1 MGRLDGKVA
10 VVTGAARGQ
19 GRAHAIALAREGA
32 TIVAADILEPLNAP
46 RHSASTEE
54 DLAETVRL
62 VEKEDQ
68 RILASKTDV
77 RDLGQL
83 RDLAD

>member
-1 MGRLDGKVA
+1 M
-10 VVTGAARGQ
+10 
-19 GRAHAIALAREGA
+19 
-32 TIVAADILEPLNAP
+32 AADILEPLNAP